1 MLINSYDLIAV
12 FLFVVINS
20 FAQVFRK
27 KGANVLGQINLVDI
41 FSKRVFDILLE
52 RNFIIGSFCDTLGT
66 LLWFVALSKLE
77 LNFAFSLT
85 ALNYVLTPILASI
98 FFGEKIVIIRWIGI
112 MLIVI
117 GIIIVTKY

>member
-1 MLINSYDLIAV
+1 MLTNFYDIIAV

-27 KGANVLGQINLVDI
+27 KGANILGEIKLGDI
-41 FSKRVFDILLE
+41 FSKKVFDVLLE

-77 LNFAFSLT
+77 LSFAFSLT

-98 FFGEKIVIIRWIGI
+98 FFGEKIVIIKWIGI
-112 MLIVI
+112 AFIVV
-117 GIIIVTKY
+117 GIIIVTRY